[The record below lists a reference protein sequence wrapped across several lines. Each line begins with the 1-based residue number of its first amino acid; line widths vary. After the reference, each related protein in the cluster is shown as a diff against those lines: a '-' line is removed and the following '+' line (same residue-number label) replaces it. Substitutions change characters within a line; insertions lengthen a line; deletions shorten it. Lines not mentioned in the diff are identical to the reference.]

1 MTLKEAIAGDLIIE
15 GGSPG
20 HVITIVDVIVNKTT
34 GVKKYMLAQ
43 SYMPAQEQ
51 YILLNEENPKTVWF
65 EFKEGEDIETPGWL
79 FSSNSIKRFK
89 NN

>member
-1 MTLKEAIAGDLIIE
+1 
-15 GGSPG
+15 
-20 HVITIVDVIVNKTT
+20 
-34 GVKKYMLAQ
+34 MLAQ